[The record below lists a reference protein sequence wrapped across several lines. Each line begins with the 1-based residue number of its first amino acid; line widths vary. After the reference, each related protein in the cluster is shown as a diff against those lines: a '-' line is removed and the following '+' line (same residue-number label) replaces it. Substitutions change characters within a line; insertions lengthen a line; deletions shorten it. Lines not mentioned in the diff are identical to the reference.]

1 MIGSSVTDPHWL
13 EEVSADRP
21 TLVVAEGLVMYLT
34 EDDVRRLF
42 VGIVDRFPSGL
53 LLFDAISSLGLRLQR
68 FNRAVQAAGA
78 KLTWGLQDPGP
89 IERWDRRIKLVTALS
104 ALDLPGIDRLPR
116 SSRSWSGR

>member
-21 TLVVAEGLVMYLT
+21 TLVVAEGLMMYLT

-53 LLFDAISSLGLRLQR
+53 LSFDAISSLGLRLQR
-68 FNRAVQAAGA
+68 FNRAVQAAEPNSPGA
-78 KLTWGLQDPGP
+78 CRTPG
-89 IERWDRRIKLVTALS
+89 RSNARIVGSSSSPHCPLS
-104 ALDLPGIDRLPR
+104 ICPESTGCPAAT
-116 SSRSWSGR
+116 RSWSGR